1 MARYLAYTS
10 PARGHLYPIVPTL
23 LELRDRGHDVHVR
36 TLASELDALRALGL
50 HAEPIAAAIE
60 ATPLADFDG
69 TSMEE
74 ALAKA
79 LGTFAERARHE
90 VGDLRDAIA
99 DTGPDALLVDITTV
113 GAAALAD
120 ATGLPWAQSIPLF
133 QSFTP
138 GPGAPPVF
146 GLVPYCLAPEPGL
159 EVLNGPRREVGLEPL
174 MSPDDVWRAPLHL
187 YYTAPP
193 LEHPDLGFPP
203 SFRFVGPGLWEP
215 PAPTPPWLDD
225 LPEPLVIVSAS
236 SEFQR
241 DHALVETALLALA
254 QEPVSVAVSTAAH
267 DPAMFA
273 APANARLERW
283 LPHTALLRRAACVVC
298 HGGMGITQKTL
309 AAGVPLCIVPF
320 GRDQFEVGARV
331 AALGAATCLPP
342 DALNPDSL
350 RIAVGAAI
358 AMRDGARTIAEAFA
372 RAGGATAAAAAL
384 EALLAPAATS
394 KRNLTMAPAGP
405 GCGR

>member
-23 LELRDRGHDVHVR
+23 LALRDRGHDVHVR
-36 TLASELDALRALGL
+36 TLASEFDALRALGL

-60 ATPLADFDG
+60 ATPLADYEG
-69 TSMEE
+69 TSMED

-79 LGTFAERARHE
+79 FGTFAERARHE

-120 ATGLPWAQSIPLF
+120 AAGLPWAQSIPLF

-138 GPGAPPVF
+138 GPGAPPAF

-159 EVLNGPRREVGLEPL
+159 EVLNGPRRKVGLEPL
-174 MSPDDVWRAPLHL
+174 MSLDDVWRAPLHL

-193 LEHPDLGFPP
+193 LEHPDLGLPP

-215 PAPTPPWLDD
+215 PAPTPHWLDD
-225 LPEPLVIVSAS
+225 LPEPLVIVSVS
-236 SEFQR
+236 SEFQH

-254 QEPVSVAVSTAAH
+254 QEPVGVAVSTAAH
-267 DPAMFA
+267 DPRAFA

-283 LPHTALLRRAACVVC
+283 LPHGALLRRAACVVC

-309 AAGVPLCIVPF
+309 AAGVPLCIIPF

-331 AALGAATCLPP
+331 AALGAGTFLPP

-350 RIAVGAAI
+350 RTAVHEAI
-358 AMRDGARTIAEAFA
+358 AMRDGARSIADAFA
-372 RAGGATAAAAAL
+372 SAGGATAAASAL
-384 EALLAPAATS
+384 EARLMPVAGTNAKSAS
-394 KRNLTMAPAGP
+394 APAGP
-405 GCGR
+405 GGGR

>member
-36 TLASELDALRALGL
+36 TLASELDTLRALGL
-50 HAEPIAAAIE
+50 RAEPIATAIE
-60 ATPLADFDG
+60 ATPLADFEG

-79 LGTFAERARHE
+79 FGTFTERARHE
-90 VGDLRDAIA
+90 VDDVRDAIA
-99 DTGPDALLVDITTV
+99 DTGPNALLIDITTV

-120 ATGLPWAQSIPLF
+120 TTGLPWAQSIPLL

-138 GPGAPPVF
+138 GPGVPPVF

-174 MSPDDVWRAPLHL
+174 TSTDDVWRAPLYL

-215 PAPTPPWLDD
+215 PAPTPPWLDE
-225 LPEPLVIVSAS
+225 LPEPLVIVSVS
-236 SEFQR
+236 SEFQH
-241 DHALVETALLALA
+241 DHALIETALLALA
-254 QEPVSVAVSTAAH
+254 QEPVGVVVSTAAH
-267 DPAMFA
+267 DPGAFA
-273 APANARLERW
+273 VPANARLERW
-283 LPHTALLRRAACVVC
+283 LPHGALLRRAACVVC

-309 AAGVPLCIVPF
+309 AAGVPLCIIPF

-331 AALGAATCLPP
+331 AALGAGTCLPP

-350 RIAVGAAI
+350 RTAVHEAI
-358 AMRDGARTIAEAFA
+358 AMRDGARTIAAAFA
-372 RAGGATAAAAAL
+372 RAGGATAAASAL
-384 EALLAPAATS
+384 EAQLLPVAETNATS
-394 KRNLTMAPAGP
+394 ASVPARP
-405 GCGR
+405 GGGR

>member
-23 LELRDRGHDVHVR
+23 LELRHRGHEVHVR
-36 TLASELDALRALGL
+36 TLASEGATLNELGL
-50 HAEPIAAAIE
+50 HAAPIAAAIE
-60 ATPLADFDG
+60 AAPLTDYEG

-79 LGTFAERARHE
+79 FATFAERARHE
-90 VGDLRDAIA
+90 VGDLREVIA
-99 DTGPDALLVDITTV
+99 ETGPDALLIDITTV
-113 GAAALAD
+113 GAAALAE
-120 ATGLPWAQSIPLF
+120 AAGLPWAQSIPLF

-159 EVLNGPRREVGLEPL
+159 QVLNAPRREVGLEL
-174 MSPDDVWRAPLHL
+174 LSTPDEVWRAPLHL

-215 PAPTPPWLDD
+215 PATTPPWLDE
-225 LPEPLVIVSAS
+225 LPEPLVIVSVS
-236 SEFQR
+236 SEFQH

-254 QEPVSVAVSTAAH
+254 QEPVGVAVSTAAH
-267 DPAMFA
+267 DPRAFA

-283 LPHTALLRRAACVVC
+283 LPHGALLSRAACVVC

-309 AAGVPLCIVPF
+309 AAGVPLCIIPF
-320 GRDQFEVGARV
+320 GRDQFEVGARI
-331 AALGAATCLPP
+331 AALGAGTCLPP
-342 DALNPDSL
+342 DALNPESL
-350 RIAVGAAI
+350 RTAIREAI
-358 AMRDGARTIAEAFA
+358 AMRDGAQKVADALA
-372 RAGGATAAAAAL
+372 SAGGATAAASAL
-384 EALLAPAATS
+384 EAQLTPVGATNTRS
-394 KRNLTMAPAGP
+394 TMAPAGP
-405 GCGR
+405 GGER

>member
-10 PARGHLYPIVPTL
+10 PARGHLYPIVPAL
-23 LELRDRGHDVHVR
+23 LELRDRGHEVHVR
-36 TLASELDALRALGL
+36 TLLSECATLNELGL
-50 HAEPIAAAIE
+50 HATPIAAAIE
-60 ATPLADFDG
+60 ATPLADYEG
-69 TSMEE
+69 TSLEE

-79 LGTFAERARHE
+79 FGTFTERARHE

-99 DTGPDALLVDITTV
+99 DTGPDVLLIDITTV

-120 ATGLPWAQSIPLF
+120 AAGLPWAQSIPLL

-138 GPGAPPVF
+138 GPGVPPVF

-174 MSPDDVWRAPLHL
+174 TSPDEVWCAPLYL

-193 LEHPDLGFPP
+193 LENPDLEFSP

-215 PAPTPPWLDD
+215 PAPTPSWLDA
-225 LPEPLVIVSAS
+225 LPEPLVIVSVS

-241 DHALVETALLALA
+241 DHALVETALLALSG
-254 QEPVSVAVSTAAH
+254 EPVGVAVSTAAH
-267 DPAMFA
+267 DPAAFA

-283 LPHTALLRRAACVVC
+283 LPHGALLRRAACVVC

-331 AALGAATCLPP
+331 AALGAGTCLPP
-342 DALNPDSL
+342 DALNTESL
-350 RIAVGAAI
+350 RTAVQEAI
-358 AMRDGARTIAEAFA
+358 AMRDGARTIAAALA
-372 RAGGATAAAAAL
+372 RAGGATAAASAL
-384 EALLAPAATS
+384 EALLAPAATTKAIS
-394 KRNLTMAPAGP
+394 TMAPAGP
-405 GCGR
+405 GGGR

>member
-1 MARYLAYTS
+1 MAHYLAYTS

-23 LELRDRGHDVHVR
+23 LELRDRGHEVHVR
-36 TLASELDALRALGL
+36 TLASECAALDQLGLDAA
-50 HAEPIAAAIE
+50 PIASAIE
-60 ATPLADFDG
+60 ATPLADFEG

-79 LGTFAERARHE
+79 FGTFAERARHE
-90 VGDLRDAIA
+90 IPDLRDAIA
-99 DTGPDALLVDITTV
+99 DTDPDALLIDITTV

-120 ATGLPWAQSIPLF
+120 AVGLPWAQSIPLF

-159 EVLNGPRREVGLEPL
+159 EVLNGPRRDVGLPPL
-174 MSPDDVWRAPLHL
+174 TSPSEVWRASLYL

-193 LEHPDLGFPP
+193 LEHPDLGFPS

-215 PAPTPPWLDD
+215 PAPTPSWLDE
-225 LPEPLVIVSAS
+225 LPEPLVVVSVS

-254 QEPVSVAVSTAAH
+254 REPVGVAISTAAH
-267 DPAMFA
+267 DPAAFTT
-273 APANARLERW
+273 PANARLERW
-283 LPHTALLRRAACVVC
+283 LPHGALLDRAACVVC

-331 AALGAATCLPP
+331 AALGAGTFLPP
-342 DALNPDSL
+342 DALSPDSL
-350 RIAVGAAI
+350 RSAVKDAI
-358 AMRDGARTIAEAFA
+358 VMRDGARTIADAFA
-372 RAGGATAAAAAL
+372 HAGGATAAASAL
-384 EALLAPAATS
+384 EAQLAPVAAT
-394 KRNLTMAPAGP
+394 KVT
-405 GCGR
+405 